1 MSSCNIDL
9 SGQAAQ
15 STSAYRAL
23 CCPIEIRAAN
33 EADNQGLLALTR
45 VTPMAGTI
53 SIRID
58 RDPDFFA
65 LLRLRGEGK
74 VFVAVREREVVG
86 CISASLRTA
95 YVSGIPESVAYIGD
109 MKVHPRLS
117 GTRIALR
124 LIRAL
129 EGYLRAIGN
138 DLCFSV
144 VAEGNHRAMPLFE
157 GRLGIPRWA
166 DLGRFIVDE
175 LMPSPITALA
185 KGYRTEG
192 AVSADL
198 PAITRLLDGLYRSR
212 QFAPRLSEE
221 ELEHSFSGSREDP
234 FSRLFV
240 ARTSERVV
248 ATLSLQDAREVKQNV
263 LLDAPIALR
272 GALGLLRIAS
282 AALPGFCVPRIGD
295 SLRLL
300 CARHIACEDGHL
312 SALKCL
318 LSMARAEAFRRR
330 FTFLVIGLHERD
342 PLRSL
347 VRGIPGFTFSSR
359 ALATS
364 LTRPDRLE
372 SLATGIPFEDFA
384 LV

>member
-15 STSAYRAL
+15 SNSAYRAL

-33 EADNQGLLALTR
+33 EADNEGLLALTR
-45 VTPMAGTI
+45 VTPMTGTI

-86 CISASLRTA
+86 CISAALRTA

-109 MKVHPRLS
+109 MKVHPRFS

-166 DLGRFIVDE
+166 DLERFIVDE
-175 LMPSPITALA
+175 LMPSPITARA
-185 KGYRTEG
+185 EGYRTEG

-221 ELEHSFSGSREDP
+221 ELEHSFSGSREEP

-248 ATLSLQDAREVKQNV
+248 ATLSLQDTREVKQNV

-318 LSMARAEAFRRR
+318 IAMARAEAFRRR
-330 FTFLVIGLHERD
+330 FTFLMMGLTN
-342 PLRSL
+342 
-347 VRGIPGFTFSSR
+347 GIPSAASSGESQGLR
-359 ALATS
+359 F
-364 LTRPDRLE
+364 RP
-372 SLATGIPFEDFA
+372 
-384 LV
+384 VH

>member
-1 MSSCNIDL
+1 MSSCDIDL

-15 STSAYRAL
+15 ANSATRAL
-23 CCPIEIRAAN
+23 RYPIEVRAAN
-33 EADNQGLLALTR
+33 EADNEGLLALTR

-86 CISASLRTA
+86 CISAALRTS

-109 MKVHPRLS
+109 MKVHPRFS

-144 VAEGNHRAMPLFE
+144 VADGNHRAMPLFE

-175 LMPSPITALA
+175 LMPSPLKARA
-185 KGYRTEG
+185 EGYRTEG
-192 AVSADL
+192 AVSGDL
-198 PAITRLLDGLYRSR
+198 PAITKLLDGVYRLR

-221 ELEHSFSGSREDP
+221 ELEHSFSGSSEEP
-234 FSRLFV
+234 FSRHFV
-240 ARTSERVV
+240 ARISGRVV
-248 ATLSLQDAREVKQNV
+248 ATLSLQDTREVKQNV
-263 LLDAPIALR
+263 LLDAPVAMR

-282 AALPGFCVPRIGD
+282 AALPGLCVPRLGD

-318 LSMARAEAFRRR
+318 LAMARAEAFRRR

-347 VRGIPGFTFSSR
+347 VQGIPGFTFSSR

-372 SLATGIPFEDFA
+372 SLARGIPFEDFA